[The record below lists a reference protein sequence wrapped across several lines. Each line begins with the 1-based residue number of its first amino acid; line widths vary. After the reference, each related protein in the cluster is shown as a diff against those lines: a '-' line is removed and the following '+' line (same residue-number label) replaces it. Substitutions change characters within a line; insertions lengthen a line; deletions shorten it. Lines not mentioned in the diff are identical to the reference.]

1 MKDDSE
7 LEELEMLLNEIPNA
21 WNGHDHDDHNGH
33 GHDHAHKMCVMNDGY
48 DDDGSLTQ
56 IQYAIASSPV
66 SGFSLKSDGSSS
78 SSLLSIGHAL
88 SDTGSPTLE
97 DLKAAKPSTSSNSFR
112 FGSNAMT
119 PDLTFMNKANESLVD
134 ELGLCATLSQMHINN
149 QQENPN
155 DYNYGS
161 VDMNRFP
168 FRDRSLSRNTPVND
182 KKHGDY
188 YDLKRDCFD
197 RVGFQSHFPMS
208 PLSHNAEMN
217 SSFSRLSRD
226 YETTNLFGS
235 RECAIRP
242 ETIPSQSNGFGG
254 SMDSHF
260 GGSMNSHFGGSMD
273 SPRQLI
279 NNYNYYYKGIQTPE
293 PTVSLSRNP
302 MVDAL
307 VYAQQNGMNLVEET
321 GMPRLLNS
329 SPGTNLRSF
338 GTENLV
344 QHCHPMC
351 NRGVAPHS
359 KARIPQGNLDMRE
372 GSYVI
377 QGAGSNSVVGRGSD
391 RSRFRSKAVSRETG
405 IVKHPRRA
413 ELGMGNRLVGTY
425 EHTWSSRNELP
436 KYNSLAEVRGHI
448 HLIAKDQYGCR
459 FLQRVFDE
467 GTPQDVQVIF
477 NEIINHV
484 VELTMNPFGNYLMQK
499 LLDVCNEEQRTH
511 MLLIIT
517 EEPGQLVRISL
528 NTHGTRVVQKL
539 IETLKTRQ
547 QISLAVSALEPGF
560 LSLIKD
566 LNGNHVV
573 QHCLLCLCNEDKKF
587 IFDAAAK
594 YCVEIATHKH
604 GCCVL
609 QKCIGYSSGEHLE
622 KLVAEI
628 SANALL
634 LAQDQYG
641 NYVIQFILDLR
652 IPSATASL
660 RFHLEGNYVQLSR
673 HKFASHVVEKC
684 LVVFN
689 DENRSRVIHE
699 LLSSPCFE
707 HLLLDPHANYVV
719 QKALLHSEGCM
730 RRLLAN
736 KIESHEGICR
746 NSPYSKKIMALLKK

>member
-1 MKDDSE
+1 MHFVVEIVENMKDYCE

-21 WNGHDHDDHNGH
+21 WNGHDHDDHNNGH
-33 GHDHAHKMCVMNDGY
+33 GHDHAHEMCVMKDGY
-48 DDDGSLTQ
+48 DDDGSLTK
-56 IQYAIASSPV
+56 IQYAIASSPA

-78 SSLLSIGHAL
+78 SSLFSAGHAL

-97 DLKAAKPSTSSNSFR
+97 DLKAAKPSVSSNSFR

-134 ELGLCATLSQMHINN
+134 ELDLCATLSQMHINN

-155 DYNYGS
+155 DFNYGS
-161 VDMNRFP
+161 VDMNQFP
-168 FRDRSLSRNTPVND
+168 FRDCSLSRNTPVND
-182 KKHGDY
+182 KKYRDY
-188 YDLKRDCFD
+188 YNFKRECLDYLG
-197 RVGFQSHFPMS
+197 VQSHFPTS
-208 PLSHNAEMN
+208 PLSRNAGM
-217 SSFSRLSRD
+217 SLSYSGLSRD
-226 YETTNLFGS
+226 YETANLFGS
-235 RECAIRP
+235 RQCAISP
-242 ETIPSQSNGFGG
+242 ETIPSQLNG
-254 SMDSHF
+254 
-260 GGSMNSHFGGSMD
+260 FGGSMD
-273 SPRQLI
+273 SPRQLL
-279 NNYNYYYKGIQTPE
+279 NNYNYYYKEIQPPE

-307 VYAQQNGMNLVEET
+307 LYAQENGMSLVEET

-329 SPGTNLRSF
+329 SHCTNLRSF

-344 QHCHPMC
+344 QHCRPMC
-351 NRGVAPHS
+351 NKRAMPPS
-359 KARIPQGNLDMRE
+359 KARTPQGNLDAIMRE

-377 QGAGSNSVVGRGSD
+377 QGEGLNYVVGKGSD
-391 RSRFRSKAVSRETG
+391 RSRFRSKAPTRETG
-405 IVKHPRRA
+405 FVKHPKRS
-413 ELGMGNRLVGTY
+413 ELDMGNRLVGIY

-436 KYNSLAEVRGHI
+436 KYNSLAEVRGNI

-467 GTPQDVQVIF
+467 GTPEDVQEIF

-484 VELTMNPFGNYLMQK
+484 VELMMNPFGNYLMQK
-499 LLDVCNEEQRTH
+499 LLDVCTEEQRTR

-539 IETLKTRQ
+539 IETLRTRQ

-573 QHCLLCLCNEDKKF
+573 QHCLLCLSNEDKRF
-587 IFDAAAK
+587 IFVAAAK

-609 QKCIGYSSGEHLE
+609 QKCIGYSTGEHLE
-622 KLVAEI
+622 KLIAEI

-641 NYVIQFILDLR
+641 

-660 RFHLEGNYVQLSR
+660 RFHLEGNYVHLSR
-673 HKFASHVVEKC
+673 HKFGSHVVEKC

-689 DENRSRVIHE
+689 DENRSRLIHE

-730 RRLLAN
+730 RRLLVN
-736 KIESHEGICR
+736 VIESHEAICR
-746 NSPYSKKIMALLKK
+746 NSPYSKKIIAHLKK